1 MYVQGV
7 SSTIR
12 GDGDVGDFDVGE
24 IFWVL
29 VLYANVKWMPLDGG
43 YQNGQNRHQNI
54 SSPTSIIKI
63 DPDIPWMSHST

>member
-43 YQNGQNRHQNI
+43 YQNAF
-54 SSPTSIIKI
+54 
-63 DPDIPWMSHST
+63 